1 MRVDVLGLQ
10 AFIAIADH
18 GSFVDAAKAMNLSQT
33 ALSHRIG
40 KLEDDLGLPLF
51 IRTTRKLA
59 LSREGLDLLPRAR
72 RAIDDL
78 ENALTDLKELGQ
90 LKRREL
96 TMGCIPSLAVSILAA
111 VLRDFSVSMPQIRL
125 RVLDG
130 YARAIAAQV
139 NNGEAE
145 FGLVVRQ
152 GTFYE
157 LDFHPIATE
166 PFVAVCAVDH
176 PLAHETTTTWEA
188 LQDHVLIGN
197 SVIDQSLR
205 PTETPFHWTY
215 QAENISTAIS
225 FVKQGLGVTLVPA
238 FEQRQPG
245 YTGLKSLAVTSPE
258 VIRQIGFIT
267 RPDMHLS
274 DASRAL
280 MSLIEIHLDQIG
292 KAAAQ
297 ARPPRSA

>member
-10 AFIAIADH
+10 AFIAIADN

-59 LSREGLDLLPRAR
+59 LSREGLALLPRAR

-96 TMGCIPSLAVSILAA
+96 TMGCIPSLASSVLAA
-111 VLRDFSVSMPQIRL
+111 VLHAFTDAMPQIRL

-130 YARAIAAQV
+130 YARTIAAQV

-152 GTFYE
+152 GTHYE
-157 LDFHPIATE
+157 LDFRPVVIEH
-166 PFVAVCAVDH
+166 FVAVCSVDH
-176 PLAHETTTTWEA
+176 PLAQESSITWDA

-197 SVIDQSLR
+197 SVINQSLR
-205 PTETPFHWTY
+205 PTEMPIQWTY
-215 QAENISTAIS
+215 QVENISTAIS

-238 FEQRQPG
+238 FEQFQPG
-245 YTGLKSLAVTSPE
+245 YTGLKSLPVTQPD
-258 VIRQIGFIT
+258 VTRQVGFIT

-274 DASRAL
+274 DASLEL
-280 MSLIEIHLDQIG
+280 MTLIEARLLEIG
-292 KAAAQ
+292 EAA
-297 ARPPRSA
+297 PDGITPRR